1 MTAVQVDPSKA
12 APAIAEIEDF
22 QAEDLYGIFV
32 AMNDLPVTVRLLDPP
47 LHEFLPKPGAVLSA
61 LTERLAR
68 ELGQPVDIVW
78 RHLDALQEVNPM
90 MGFRGCRL
98 GIVHSEITTM
108 QVQPLHMLLRADL
121 RTSVVVMH
129 FCIVQQFF

>member
-1 MTAVQVDPSKA
+1 
-12 APAIAEIEDF
+12 
-22 QAEDLYGIFV
+22 
-32 AMNDLPVTVRLLDPP
+32 MNDLPVTVRLLDPP